1 MLTNAL
7 YLHRWNVS
15 AAARWLGLG
24 RATVYRLMQEFGLHR
39 PAGERVV
46 RATGGK
52 FWACVRLLGV
62 CAMPCR
68 LAMLTDKDKRE
79 LLSACRAGWKVRC
92 KETHPDMGGSA
103 EQFTAIQHA
112 WDVVRMRLQ

>member
-1 MLTNAL
+1 
-7 YLHRWNVS
+7 
-15 AAARWLGLG
+15 
-24 RATVYRLMQEFGLHR
+24 MQEFGLRR
-39 PAGERVV
+39 PTGKRAV

-62 CAMPCR
+62 EAKPGP
-68 LAMLTDKDKRE
+68 LNKLTEDVKSR

-92 KETHPDMGGSA
+92 KETHPDLGGTA